1 METTAQV
8 QPNKS
13 TTMRY
18 RKNTVE
24 EDEQEIQELEK
35 ARAGEEE
42 EVEKEPDHP
51 EEKTFKKRY
60 GDLRRH
66 LQKKEDEH
74 RKELMTVREQISSL
88 TKTQVRLPKT
98 DEEIDDWANKYP
110 DVAKVVET
118 IATKK
123 ARENSKQIE
132 EKLAYLSE
140 KEQRVNRKEAE
151 TELGKR
157 HPDYDDLRSNP
168 GFHEWAERQPKMIQQ
183 ALYDNED
190 DFEAASKAIDLFK
203 LERERDSV
211 DRSSPKEAAK
221 SVSTRRRTS
230 EPNDQPKTKWS
241 ESRVRKLSDKQWDRF
256 QEEIEDAMRSG
267 NFDYDESGAA
277 R

>member
-1 METTAQV
+1 METTAEV
-8 QPNKS
+8 QPKKS

-35 ARAGEEE
+35 ARAGKEE

-157 HPDYDDLRSNP
+157 HPDYDDLRSDP
-168 GFHEWAERQPKMIQQ
+168 SFHEWAEQQPKMIQQ